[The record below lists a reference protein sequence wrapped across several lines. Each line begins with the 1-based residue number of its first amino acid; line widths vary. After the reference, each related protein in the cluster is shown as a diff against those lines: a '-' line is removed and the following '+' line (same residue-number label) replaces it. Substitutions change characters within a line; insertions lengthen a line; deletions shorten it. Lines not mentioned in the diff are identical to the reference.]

1 MQEEK
6 DIELSWDALG
16 RMKAQAE
23 TCRNPLPRNVL
34 EPFGKPVP

>member
-23 TCRNPLPRNVL
+23 TLPRNVL